1 MAKTRGQRQG
11 DLSRKKSSSEYNER
25 ELENIQEDTKEAV
38 YQIRE
43 MYEMPTAEDVSMLS
57 SLVSEFKYAVKSELN
72 NRNSEAKMVADE
84 LQEDAQESH
93 QAIKE
98 VQENRGRIEQLNRLN
113 NQYDQSVVNRMISEN
128 RDSEAFQDDLKREA
142 IATREELSNTVSSV
156 SNRVHS
162 LLS

>member
-11 DLSRKKSSSEYNER
+11 DLSRKKGNSEYNER
-25 ELENIQEDTKEAV
+25 KLENIQDDTKEAV
-38 YQIRE
+38 YQIQE

-72 NRNSEAKMVADE
+72 DRKSEAKIVANE
-84 LQEDAQESH
+84 LQEDAKESQ

-98 VQENRGRIEQLNRLN
+98 VQENRSRIEKLNRLN
-113 NQYDQSVVNRMISEN
+113 NQYDQSIVNKMISEN
-128 RDSEAFQDDLKREA
+128 INSEGFQDELKQEA
-142 IATREELSNTVSSV
+142 IETRRQLSDTVTSV

-162 LLS
+162 LLF